1 MCLPNLF
8 LIETSKSRPWSKSNR
23 EEKFDEEPIEEHTRE
38 PEGKS
43 GDQKQNQPQ
52 GKQRQER
59 GGRITSLE
67 NHGADGWQ
75 CAVTA
80 KIEAPIIQSTNSRQ
94 IDNKPR
100 VIIDADL
107 FH

>member
-1 MCLPNLF
+1 MRLPNLF

-52 GKQRQER
+52 GKQR
-59 GGRITSLE
+59 
-67 NHGADGWQ
+67 
-75 CAVTA
+75 
-80 KIEAPIIQSTNSRQ
+80 
-94 IDNKPR
+94 
-100 VIIDADL
+100 
-107 FH
+107 